1 MDMHNTSAL
10 VVEGGAMRGIF
21 AAGVLDAFMAAA
33 YCPFAYAFGVSAGS
47 TNLMG
52 YLCNEHGRSRKIIM
66 EHACAPEFIN
76 WRRFI
81 KGGHLCDVHW
91 LWHQSYEDV
100 PLNLEHYLN
109 GNTPL
114 WVGVTAVRSGEPRY
128 IRIDRDNMH
137 SVLTASCSIPVAYRD
152 YPLVNGEPMSDGG
165 LIDSIPVERAYE
177 EGARD
182 ITVILSRPLGY
193 RKKPSR
199 LPAVTRSVFR
209 EYPAL
214 AEALLQRH
222 ERYNASLAFITEPP
236 ADCRVRIIAPP
247 ARFPVGRLTRQ
258 PERLAEGYREGL
270 EAARDYLENV
280 GALEALLTSA

>member
-1 MDMHNTSAL
+1 MEKTSAL

-21 AAGVLDAFMAAA
+21 AAGVLDGFMAAEF
-33 YCPFAYAFGVSAGS
+33 CPFAYAFGVSAGS

-52 YLCNEHGRSRKIIM
+52 YLCNEYGRSQKIIM

-91 LWHQSYEDV
+91 LWHQSFEDV
-100 PLNLEHYLN
+100 PLNVEHYLE
-109 GNTPL
+109 GSTPL
-114 WVGVTAVRSGEPRY
+114 WVGVTSVNSGEPRY
-128 IRIDRDNMH
+128 IRIDRENMH

-152 YPLVNGEPMSDGG
+152 YPLVDGEPMSDGG

-209 EYPAL
+209 GYPAL
-214 AEALLQRH
+214 AEALL
-222 ERYNASLAFITEPP
+222 
-236 ADCRVRIIAPP
+236 
-247 ARFPVGRLTRQ
+247 
-258 PERLAEGYREGL
+258 
-270 EAARDYLENV
+270 
-280 GALEALLTSA
+280 